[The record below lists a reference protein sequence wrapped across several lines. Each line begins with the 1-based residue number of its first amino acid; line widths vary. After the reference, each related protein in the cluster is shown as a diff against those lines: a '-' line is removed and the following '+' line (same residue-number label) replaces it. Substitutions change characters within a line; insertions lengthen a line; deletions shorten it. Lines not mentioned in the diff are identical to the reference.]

1 MIKRWKSILPKQS
14 RKKAIGASSLS
25 SYGKRVF
32 GRQWPILSGATQ
44 RRKAPTRISNMKV
57 LPITARRVLERMREL
72 KPDCSQTKSGRVIH
86 FLPRKMVM
94 KGRRGKELYPEERI
108 GSKEDIY
115 FPDRRDTF
123 KYKRKEPG

>member
-1 MIKRWKSILPKQS
+1 MIRRWKSILPKQS
-14 RKKAIGASSLS
+14 RKKAIGASSLR
-25 SYGKRVF
+25 SYGERVF
-32 GRQWPILSGATQ
+32 GRQRPILSGATQ
-44 RRKAPTRISNMKV
+44 RRKAPTRISNMKA

-94 KGRRGKELYPEERI
+94 KGRRGEELYPEERI

-123 KYKRKEPG
+123 KYKGKEPG